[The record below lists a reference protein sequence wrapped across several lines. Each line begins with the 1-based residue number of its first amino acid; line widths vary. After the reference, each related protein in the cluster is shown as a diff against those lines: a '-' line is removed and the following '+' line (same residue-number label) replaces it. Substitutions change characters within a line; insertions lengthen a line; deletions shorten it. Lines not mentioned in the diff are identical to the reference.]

1 MKLWITLV
9 IVVVFALAGS
19 CFVGIAATATR
30 DGPLTID
37 EIAKAALAEIYET
50 TDDKYYYI
58 IELQEQGKSNTVTYL
73 MTVYYENI
81 NSRTA
86 YEEKWCIEVLDK
98 KIILD
103 YDLLNKEAYEYGR
116 RIQSN

>member
-19 CFVGIAATATR
+19 FFVGIAATASR
-30 DGPLTID
+30 EAPLTID
-37 EIAKAALAEIYET
+37 EIAEAALSEIYQT

-58 IELQEQGKSNTVTYL
+58 IELEETTKSNTTTYL
-73 MTVYYENI
+73 LTVYYENV

-86 YEEKWCIEVLDK
+86 YEDKWCIEVLDK

-103 YDLLNKEAYEYGR
+103 CDLLNKEAYEYGR
-116 RIQSN
+116 RI

>member
-19 CFVGIAATATR
+19 CFVGIAATAAR
-30 DGPLTID
+30 EAPLSID
-37 EIAKAALAEIYET
+37 EIAEAALAEIYET

-58 IELQEQGKSNTVTYL
+58 IELEQKGKSNTVTYL
-73 MTVYYENI
+73 LTVYYENTA
-81 NSRTA
+81 SRTA
-86 YEEKWCIEVLDK
+86 YEDKWCIEVLDK

-116 RIQSN
+116 RI